1 MELVETARAEGL
13 PVVRSTIQ
21 TFGAKARDA
30 AVAKAKTDEDRAKYE
45 GFTASINWAKNFIV
59 RNNLSK
65 TMPHGIGDGGSVD
78 ATLGRQESPQEAGVR
93 NGTDE
98 GGPGDGGQP
107 APDEDGTV
115 DGDHPAPE
123 GEEEEEQKNAFGEG
137 DPKQPVADHADGSTS
152 RPDADTNKAER
163 GAGRGAKK
171 APVPPPYADV
181 ADYFGRLEATA
192 GECAMERVSHFLRL
206 AKMEWIDEFEK
217 RKGRQ
222 TDIRDFFSSK

>member
-1 MELVETARAEGL
+1 MELVEAARAEGL

-45 GFTASINWAKNFIV
+45 GFTASIHWAKNFIV

-65 TMPHGIGDGGSVD
+65 TRPHGLGDKGSVD
-78 ATLGRQESPQEAGVR
+78 ATLGRQDPPQEAGVR
-93 NGTDE
+93 SGTDV
-98 GGPGDGGQP
+98 GGPGDGG
-107 APDEDGTV
+107 
-115 DGDHPAPE
+115 HPAPE

-152 RPDADTNKAER
+152 RPDADTKKAER

-181 ADYFGRLEATA
+181 ADHFGRLEATA
-192 GECAMERVSHFLRL
+192 EECAMERVSHFLRL